1 MARTREAVLRQRLAT
16 QRLTSPPAPDPTA
29 VVRLLTCVQAQ
40 DAPLARYSLGLRC
53 AAEHD
58 PDILAA
64 QTAGTIVR
72 THILRPTWHFV
83 AAEDLR
89 WIQQVTAAT
98 VEAALASRH
107 RQLGLSPQIVADS
120 LAALAEL
127 LANRNHLTWREIG
140 DQLEQRGL
148 PGPGPQL
155 GHVLLLAELRALV
168 CSGPPRQHEHTYA
181 LVDEVIAPGPTLER
195 ADAVRELVRRY
206 IAGHGP
212 ASIEDLQR
220 WSPLPE
226 SEVLTALADLDDQ
239 LESARIDERTL
250 WFDPAA
256 PARPG
261 GRPRR
266 RAFLLPTFDEA
277 YLSYRQVTFPR
288 AAGHPL
294 GTTPHS
300 VAEAGGGVIVCDLR
314 DVGWW
319 KRQVTGDEM
328 TVSLAL
334 ASDITPDQRDEAMAA
349 AEHLATFAGHQLQV
363 DLHR

>member
-16 QRLTSPPAPDPTA
+16 QRLTSPPAAEPTD
-29 VVRLLTCVQAQ
+29 VVRLLTCVHAQ

-53 AAEHD
+53 TAEADSH
-58 PDILAA
+58 ILAA

-89 WIQQVTAAT
+89 WIQQATAAT

-107 RQLGLSPQIVADS
+107 RQLGLSPQIVEAS

-127 LANRNHLTWREIG
+127 LANRNHLTYREIG
-140 DQLEQRGL
+140 DQLEQQGL

-155 GHVLLLAELRALV
+155 GHLLLLAELRALV
-168 CSGPPRQHEHTYA
+168 CSGPPRQQEHTYA
-181 LVDEVIAPGPTLER
+181 LVDEVIPPTPALER
-195 ADAVRELVRRY
+195 PDAVRELVRRFV
-206 IAGHGP
+206 AGHGP
-212 ASIEDLQR
+212 ASVEDLQR

-226 SEVLTALADLDDQ
+226 SEVLTALAELDDQ

-288 AAGHPL
+288 TPGHPL
-294 GTTPHS
+294 GTAPHS
-300 VAEAGGGVIVCDLR
+300 FADAGGGVVVCDLR

-334 ASDITPDQRDEAMAA
+334 ASDITPDQRDEVMGA
-349 AEHLATFAGHQLQV
+349 AEHLAIFGGLQLQV
-363 DLHR
+363 ELQR